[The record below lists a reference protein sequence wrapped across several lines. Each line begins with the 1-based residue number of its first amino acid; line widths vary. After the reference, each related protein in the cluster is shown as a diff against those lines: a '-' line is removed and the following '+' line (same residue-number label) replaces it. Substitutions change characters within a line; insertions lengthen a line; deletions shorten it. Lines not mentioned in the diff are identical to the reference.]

1 VVRTVED
8 GLAAWRQVSYPS
20 NETGVRDFD
29 RRWQKALHDNQPVV
43 ISWFVDFNALD
54 SQGRFFAP
62 PATPGH
68 QGGHMTV
75 MEDYQAEVPGVGTF
89 KAGELVRDPAV
100 KAQLLGDDV
109 KIEFIRIK
117 NSWGNYR
124 SDRMFVLPGY
134 HDLYMTYLRG
144 PIKHCPET
152 YTNVSECYD
161 DVPFNDI
168 VLPPNY

>member
-1 VVRTVED
+1 M
-8 GLAAWRQVSYPS
+8 
-20 NETGVRDFD
+20 
-29 RRWQKALHDNQPVV
+29 QKALHDEQPVI
-43 ISWFVDFNALD
+43 ISWFVDFNAMTARTA
-54 SQGRFFAP
+54 SSPRP
-62 PATPGH
+62 PRPGH

-75 MEDYQAEVPGVGTF
+75 IEDYQAEVPGVGTLRGGR
-89 KAGELVRDPAV
+89 ARHRSQRV
-100 KAQLLGDDV
+100 KAQLLADDV
-109 KIEFIRIK
+109 KIEFLRIK

-152 YTNVSECYD
+152 FTNVSECYD